1 MYAYGYRPNP
11 ASRLPLALATVN
23 GALGGLESIL
33 QAAQASVTLRATLA
47 LGAPILFLLSFLLVG
62 FMTSRST
69 GEIKSGARAGLLTGL
84 FGDLLSGSI
93 TILVVA
99 IVPGAY
105 LHITSATALPV
116 HVTFQG
122 VFRWLYI
129 AAVVGV
135 ACGAILWMVVGFVV
149 GALGGLIG
157 RALYREPAAY
167 SGYGQQ
173 GMRYTGAYLPYG
185 ADYGHPAYPYAQEPT
200 SYPPTYVPSPATY
213 EPPRYVPGPGAG
225 SPPGYQ
231 ADIGQQT
238 ESEWPTTWPPSPS
251 PSQ

>member
-11 ASRLPLALATVN
+11 ASRLPLALSITI
-23 GALGGLESIL
+23 GALSGLETIL
-33 QAAQASVTLRATLA
+33 QVAHASVTARIVLSV
-47 LGAPILFLLSFLLVG
+47 GVPILFLVAFFVVG
-62 FMTSRST
+62 LMTSRYT
-69 GEIKSGARAGLLTGL
+69 GEVKSGARAGLLTAL
-84 FGDLLSGSI
+84 FGNLLSGAV

-99 IVPGAY
+99 VAPDAY
-105 LHITSATALPV
+105 EHATLAGPLPV
-116 HVTFQG
+116 PISPLDLS
-122 VFRWLYI
+122 RLLYV

-135 ACGAILWMVVGFVV
+135 ACGTILWMVVGFVV
-149 GALGGLIG
+149 GAVGGLIG

-173 GMRYTGAYLPYG
+173 GMHYTGAYLPYG

-238 ESEWPTTWPPSPS
+238 DSEWPTTWPPLPE
-251 PSQ
+251 Q